1 MVTNMNAF
9 LVQIVFLLLLSQGIS
24 IMTPQTKNINQLK
37 SEIEQIISQTEGE
50 FAVAF
55 STNENPEVS
64 VIINGDESFHAASTM
79 KTPVM
84 FEVFKQASEGKFNL
98 DDSILVKNEFTSI
111 LDGSKFQLELSRDSG
126 EKLYESLNKHRTI
139 KELVFDMITVSS
151 NLATNIL
158 IDLVQPGNV
167 MKTLHA
173 NNIYGVKVLRGV
185 EDMKAFNAGMNNT
198 VTAKDLMNLFKL
210 LDTTEQLP
218 EEYRTGMLNILLS
231 QEFNSIIPGKLPKGI
246 KVAHKTG
253 SIDGVRN
260 DSGIIFLP
268 DGRKYYLVILSKN
281 LKDEN
286 AGVEAGA
293 EISKKIYEFLTN

>member
-9 LVQIVFLLLLSQGIS
+9 LFHIVFLLLFFQGIS

-98 DDSILVKNEFTSI
+98 DDSILMKNEFTSI

-185 EDMKAFNAGMNNT
+185 EDMKAFNAEMNNT

-210 LDTTEQLP
+210 IDTTKQLP

>member
-167 MKTLHA
+167 IKTLHA

-293 EISKKIYEFLTN
+293 EISKKIYDFLTN